1 MYEPE
6 VARRIRVVQEAKA
19 KGEPLD
25 KNAEDRRN
33 DLMQWLVEQSIRS
46 NDPAEMDSRNL
57 ANKLVLFNLF
67 GKRQSVRSHQDRSNL
82 LSQQPTL

>member
-6 VARRIRVVQEAKA
+6 VARRIRMIQEAKA

-33 DLMQWLVEQSIRS
+33 DLMQWLVEQSVHS

-67 GKRQSVRSHQDRSNL
+67 GKIQSVRPPHNRSNL
-82 LSQQPTL
+82 ISQQPTL